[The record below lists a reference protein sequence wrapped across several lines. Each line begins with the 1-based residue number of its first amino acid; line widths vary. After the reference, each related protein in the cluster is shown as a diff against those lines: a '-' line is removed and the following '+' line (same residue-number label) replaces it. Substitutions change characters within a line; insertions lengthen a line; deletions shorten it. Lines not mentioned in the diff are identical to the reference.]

1 MSAAADD
8 FVVANG
14 AVAGGGLSAVDAPA
28 SAIPQQRSSLSAA
41 AELVDAVE
49 AVTHVAT
56 SVYTGDRPFST
67 WLRAWGLHAEVML
80 AFATGAAV
88 AFTFDRAPYV
98 SLVVLFVWMFG
109 NFKHGRAVTTPVA
122 RQLQSVARS
131 TLLPLTAV
139 AAGVGFLGL
148 QTTAIPSAF
157 ATVAAGACVS
167 VACRALLWRLQAPVL
182 AIVVGD
188 RGAVAVATT
197 RWARGPG
204 VHVVGGLLVEPDID
218 GNNAP
223 KEILGVPTRVGLDS
237 IKSLVESQ
245 RADLVVV
252 HNGAGITAEN
262 FRKLTWEL
270 DESRCSV
277 GVSGLLESVAP
288 HRITPGGLGRS
299 AIMDV
304 RPPRPSTVVRGV
316 KSAFDRVSATLLLVL
331 TAPFLLLMGLAVRLD
346 SRGPAIFSQ
355 IRVGQHGRTFR
366 VFKFRTMVNGADEM
380 KQDLSDSNEYDSVL
394 FKMRRDPR
402 ITRVGRVLRK
412 ASLDELPQLINVLR
426 GEMSLVGPRPCL
438 PSELEGM
445 DATERRRHA
454 VKPGITGLWQVSGR
468 SDLAWDEST
477 ALDTYYADNWN
488 LAADAAICLRTVK
501 AVTSGKGAY

>member
-8 FVVANG
+8 IVVTNG
-14 AVAGGGLSAVDAPA
+14 AGAGGGLGAVDAAPTT
-28 SAIPQQRSSLSAA
+28 IPLQRSSDSVAGQ
-41 AELVDAVE
+41 AVE
-49 AVTHVAT
+49 AVAHVAAT
-56 SVYTGDRPFST
+56 VSASADRPFST

-80 AFATGAAV
+80 AFATGAVV
-88 AFTFDRAPYV
+88 AFSLDRAPYV

-109 NFKHGRAVTTPVA
+109 NFKYGRAVTTPVA
-122 RQLQSVARS
+122 RQLQSVGRS

-139 AAGVGFLGL
+139 AAAVGFFGL
-148 QTTAIPSAF
+148 QTTAIPNAF

-167 VACRALLWRLQAPVL
+167 VVCRALRWRLQAPVR
-182 AIVVGD
+182 AVVVGD
-188 RGAVAVATT
+188 RGAVATATT

-204 VHVVGGLLVEPDID
+204 VHVVGGLLVEPDLEGD
-218 GNNAP
+218 NAP
-223 KEILGVPTRVGLDS
+223 KDILGVPTQVGLDS

-299 AIMDV
+299 AIMYV

-316 KSAFDRVSATLLLVL
+316 KGAFDRVSAALLLVIA
-331 TAPFLLLMGLAVRLD
+331 APFLLLIGLAVRID

-355 IRVGQHGRTFR
+355 TRVGRNGHRFR
-366 VFKFRTMVNGADEM
+366 VYKFRTMVDGADEM
-380 KQDLSDSNEYDSVL
+380 KGDLSDRNEDDSVL
-394 FKMRRDPR
+394 FKMHNDPR
-402 ITRVGRVLRK
+402 ITRVGHLLRK
-412 ASLDELPQLINVLR
+412 TSLDELPQLINVLR

-438 PSELEGM
+438 PSEMEDM
-445 DATERRRHA
+445 DAGALRRHA

-488 LAADAAICLRTVK
+488 LAADAAIFARTVK

>member
-8 FVVANG
+8 IVVTNG
-14 AVAGGGLSAVDAPA
+14 AGAGGGLGAVDAAPTT
-28 SAIPQQRSSLSAA
+28 IPLQRSSDSVAGQ
-41 AELVDAVE
+41 AVE
-49 AVTHVAT
+49 AVAHVAAT
-56 SVYTGDRPFST
+56 VSAAADRPFST
-67 WLRAWGLHAEVML
+67 WLRTWGLHAEVML
-80 AFATGAAV
+80 AFATGAVV
-88 AFTFDRAPYV
+88 AFSLDRAPYV

-167 VACRALLWRLQAPVL
+167 VACRALRWRLQAPVR

-188 RGAVAVATT
+188 RGAVATATT

-204 VHVVGGLLVEPDID
+204 VNVVGGLLVEPELDED
-218 GNNAP
+218 SAP
-223 KEILGVPTRVGLDS
+223 KEILGVPTRVGLES
-237 IKSLVESQ
+237 IKSMVEAQ

-252 HNGAGITAEN
+252 HNGAGITGES
-262 FRKLTWEL
+262 FRRLTWEL

-316 KSAFDRVSATLLLVL
+316 KSVFDRASAALLLLV
-331 TAPFLLLMGLAVRLD
+331 ASPFLMLIGLAVRID

-355 IRVGQHGRTFR
+355 TRVGRHGRTFR
-366 VFKFRTMVNGADEM
+366 VYKFRTMVNGADTM
-380 KQDLSDSNEYDSVL
+380 KQELSDSNEFDSVL
-394 FKMRRDPR
+394 FKMRNDPR

-412 ASLDELPQLINVLR
+412 TSLDELPQLINVVR
-426 GEMSLVGPRPCL
+426 GDMSLVGPRPCL
-438 PSELEGM
+438 PSELEDM
-445 DATERRRHA
+445 DAAERRRHA

-488 LAADAAICLRTVK
+488 LATDAAICLRTVK

>member
-8 FVVANG
+8 VVVANS
-14 AVAGGGLSAVDAPA
+14 AVAGGGLSAVEAA
-28 SAIPQQRSSLSAA
+28 QSIIPQQRSSIHAVTA
-41 AELVDAVE
+41 HAVDAV
-49 AVTHVAT
+49 AQVAAPA
-56 SVYTGDRPFST
+56 YAGDPPFST

-80 AFATGAAV
+80 AFGTGAAV
-88 AFTFDRAPYV
+88 AFTLERAPYV

-109 NFKHGRAVTTPVA
+109 NFKYGRAVTTPVA

-148 QTTAIPSAF
+148 QTTAIPYAF

-167 VACRALLWRLQAPVL
+167 VACRALRWRLQAPVR
-182 AIVVGD
+182 AVVVGD
-188 RGAVAVATT
+188 RGAVATATT

-237 IKSLVESQ
+237 IKDLVETQ

-252 HNGAGITAEN
+252 HNGAGINAES

-288 HRITPGGLGRS
+288 HRITPGRLGRS

-316 KSAFDRVSATLLLVL
+316 KGAFDRVSAALLLVIA
-331 TAPFLLLMGLAVRLD
+331 APFLLLIGLAVRID

-355 IRVGQHGRTFR
+355 TRVGRNGHRFR
-366 VFKFRTMVNGADEM
+366 VYKFRTMVDGADEM
-380 KQDLSDSNEYDSVL
+380 KGDLSDSNEYDSVL
-394 FKMRRDPR
+394 FKMHNDPR
-402 ITRVGRVLRK
+402 ITRVGHLLRK
-412 ASLDELPQLINVLR
+412 TSLDELPQLINVLR

-438 PSELEGM
+438 PSEMEDM
-445 DATERRRHA
+445 DAGALRRYA

-488 LAADAAICLRTVK
+488 LAADAAIFARTVK

>member
-1 MSAAADD
+1 
-8 FVVANG
+8 
-14 AVAGGGLSAVDAPA
+14 
-28 SAIPQQRSSLSAA
+28 
-41 AELVDAVE
+41 VDAV
-49 AVTHVAT
+49 AQVAAPA
-56 SVYTGDRPFST
+56 YAGDRPFST

-88 AFTFDRAPYV
+88 AFTLDRAPYV

-109 NFKHGRAVTTPVA
+109 NFKYGRAVTTPVA

-148 QTTAIPSAF
+148 QTTAIPNAF

-167 VACRALLWRLQAPVL
+167 VACRALRWRLQAPVR

-188 RGAVAVATT
+188 RGAVATATT

-204 VHVVGGLLVEPDID
+204 VHVVGGLLVEQDLD
-218 GNNAP
+218 VDDAP
-223 KEILGVPTRVGLDS
+223 KDILGVPTKFGLDS
-237 IKSLVESQ
+237 VKAFVESQ

-252 HNGAGITAEN
+252 HNGAGITAES
-262 FRKLTWEL
+262 FRELTWEL

-316 KSAFDRVSATLLLVL
+316 KSAFDRLSAALLLLVI
-331 TAPFLLLMGLAVRLD
+331 APFLLLVGLAVRLD
-346 SRGPAIFSQ
+346 SKGPAFFTQ
-355 IRVGQHGRTFR
+355 IRVGRHGRTFR
-366 VFKFRTMVNGADEM
+366 VYKFRTMVDGADAM
-380 KQDLSDSNEYDSVL
+380 KQDLSDSNEFDSVL
-394 FKMRRDPR
+394 FKIHHDPR
-402 ITRVGRVLRK
+402 VTRVGRILRK
-412 ASLDELPQLINVLR
+412 TSLDELPQLINVLR

-438 PSELEGM
+438 QSEMVHMEPSAL
-445 DATERRRHA
+445 RRHA

-488 LAADAAICLRTVK
+488 LATDAAICMRTVK

>member
-252 HNGAGITAEN
+252 HNGAGINAES

-288 HRITPGGLGRS
+288 HRITPGRLGRS

-316 KSAFDRVSATLLLVL
+316 KGAFDRVSAALLLVIA
-331 TAPFLLLMGLAVRLD
+331 APFLLLIGLAVRID

-355 IRVGQHGRTFR
+355 TRVGRNGHRFR
-366 VFKFRTMVNGADEM
+366 VYKFRTMVDGADEM
-380 KQDLSDSNEYDSVL
+380 KGDLSDSNEYDSVL
-394 FKMRRDPR
+394 FKMHNDPR
-402 ITRVGRVLRK
+402 ITRVGHLLRK
-412 ASLDELPQLINVLR
+412 TSLDELPQLINVLR

-438 PSELEGM
+438 AYE
-445 DATERRRHA
+445 TEHFSPQHFERFLVPA
-454 VKPGITGLWQVSGR
+454 GLTGLWQVTAR
-468 SDLAWDEST
+468 AQST
-477 ALDTYYADNWN
+477 FGEALDMD
-488 LAADAAICLRTVK
+488 V
-501 AVTSGKGAY
+501 AYVRG